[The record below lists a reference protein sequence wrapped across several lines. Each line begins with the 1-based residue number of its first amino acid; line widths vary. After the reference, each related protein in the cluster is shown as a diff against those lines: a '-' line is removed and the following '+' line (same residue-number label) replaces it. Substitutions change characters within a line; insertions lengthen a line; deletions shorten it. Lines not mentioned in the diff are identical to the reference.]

1 MSANASRI
9 IVVGG
14 GPVGMTAAHALTK
27 AGIDFVLL
35 ESRPEIVLNAG
46 SNLVLSA
53 MGLRALS
60 QLGLLSALAKVS
72 SPVTK
77 FKRFDHKGRDLGD
90 TWFFTFFQQRLVT
103 ALPNPPFLCLALM
116 SSPAMV
122 PILES
127 SVAMTCSR
135 SFGSVFQPNPSRR
148 YTQARRFR
156 ISKQQT
162 TASL

>member
-1 MSANASRI
+1 MSTNASRI

-53 MGLRALS
+53 MGLRALG
-60 QLGLLSALAKVS
+60 QLGLLPALTKVS

-90 TWFFTFFQQRLVT
+90 TWFFTFFQERLVT
-103 ALPNPPFLCLALM
+103 SYKPLTLLGTNVCSQPRLL
-116 SSPAMV
+116 SS
-122 PILES
+122 
-127 SVAMTCSR
+127 
-135 SFGSVFQPNPSRR
+135 
-148 YTQARRFR
+148 
-156 ISKQQT
+156 
-162 TASL
+162 SLQSP